1 MTKGDIDSVRLG
13 HDSEWMLKKAYEVG
27 EELCRG
33 RAVKN
38 AVIYGEGRLHR
49 RPGDDLAAADHRLG
63 LGDANGED
71 RRLGWVD
78 HRCEVIDAEH
88 PKIRERESPAT
99 DVLDEKAPSSGPAR
113 QVDVPRAQSR
123 SG

>member
-1 MTKGDIDSVRLG
+1 MTKGDIDSARLG
-13 HDSEWMLKKAYEVG
+13 HDSEWMLKEAYQVS
-27 EELCRG
+27 EELCCR
-33 RAVKN
+33 RTVKY

-71 RRLGWVD
+71 RCLGWVD

-88 PKIRERESPAT
+88 PKIRERESPTT
-99 DVLDEKAPSSGPAR
+99 DVLEEKAPSAGPL
-113 QVDVPRAQSR
+113 
-123 SG
+123 GK